1 MHMWVVKA
9 INTLTHLDVRRLR
22 KLETSAS
29 ICWSF
34 HVLKAKERPDERFL
48 SWHELSLSEGELV
61 TLPLRSASCCHV
73 EQECD
78 DEGLKADA
86 ERGWAQRLTGTCQRR
101 KMKKKK
107 DGKLERWKAKERG
120 LWMWFFV
127 FVGKKQLWTLSLTD
141 STATNT
147 HAHSQ
152 AHTCSLWTLYMA
164 ITMAT
169 KCTERSQRRVFLS
182 FKAVETTMETAQRKE
197 ETGAVERRN
206 DWGQWKCTRI
216 DVCSRSQ
223 PRAMCVQ
230 ALEGR
235 RYGKMATEIQRSQC
249 TCVIKASSTS
259 TFLLCKIRDFSLSRL
274 MHLGL

>member
-1 MHMWVVKA
+1 MITSAQKNITKQHLMSQKTTWSKTAIHHPVWVFWAEICVMHMWVVKA

-34 HVLKAKERPDERFL
+34 HILKAKERPDERFL
-48 SWHELSLSEGELV
+48 SWHELSLSEGEPV

-120 LWMWFFV
+120 LWMCFFC
-127 FVGKKQLWTLSLTD
+127 L
-141 STATNT
+141 
-147 HAHSQ
+147 
-152 AHTCSLWTLYMA
+152 
-164 ITMAT
+164 
-169 KCTERSQRRVFLS
+169 FLS
-182 FKAVETTMETAQRKE
+182 KKKTALDS
-197 ETGAVERRN
+197 VL
-206 DWGQWKCTRI
+206 DW
-216 DVCSRSQ
+216 
-223 PRAMCVQ
+223 
-230 ALEGR
+230 
-235 RYGKMATEIQRSQC
+235 
-249 TCVIKASSTS
+249 
-259 TFLLCKIRDFSLSRL
+259 
-274 MHLGL
+274 